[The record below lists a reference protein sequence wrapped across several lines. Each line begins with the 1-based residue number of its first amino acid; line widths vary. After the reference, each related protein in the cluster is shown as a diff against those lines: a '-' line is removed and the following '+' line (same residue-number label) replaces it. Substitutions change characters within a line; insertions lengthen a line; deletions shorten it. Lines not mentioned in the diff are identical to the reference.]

1 VEHLRIK
8 PVQLVPQPIG
18 TATELFKQRFLR
30 STQLPQQQELRFI
43 QVEPTKTGLIGTDGV
58 GQDKGIAPV
67 ILGARHSV
75 AVTKASELF
84 GVNRKDVEASL
95 NQSFDNRTPWHFDG
109 HGYPLWLSRRQSP
122 QPGGELSQAAPIMV
136 YHSFPHHMTVAV
148 EHADLML
155 L

>member
-1 VEHLRIK
+1 
-8 PVQLVPQPIG
+8 
-18 TATELFKQRFLR
+18 
-30 STQLPQQQELRFI
+30 LRFI
-43 QVEPTKTGLIGTDGV
+43 QVEPTKTGLIGTDGI

-67 ILGARHSV
+67 ILGARHGV

-84 GVNRKDVEASL
+84 GVHRKDVEASL
-95 NQSFDNRTPWHFDG
+95 DQSFDNRTPWHFDG
-109 HGYPLWLSRRQSP
+109 HGDPLWLSRRHSP